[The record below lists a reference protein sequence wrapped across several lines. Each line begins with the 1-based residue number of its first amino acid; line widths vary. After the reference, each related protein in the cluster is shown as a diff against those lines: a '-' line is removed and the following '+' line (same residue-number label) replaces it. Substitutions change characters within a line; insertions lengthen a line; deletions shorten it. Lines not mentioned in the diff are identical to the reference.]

1 MNAETQKA
9 IVLAVMA
16 LVIYLA
22 SQTKPQGKQKAMD
35 ETPNAIVLVPPAGMA
50 GSVLIDE
57 WAKQNGYELRRYSEN
72 ATVDDAE
79 AWVYPLFKAAKAKQ
93 PAAAIAKNGD
103 ITVVTVGDDF
113 LEELEKW
120 K

>member
-1 MNAETQKA
+1 MNVETQKA

-22 SQTKPQGKQKAMD
+22 SQTKPQEKKRAMD

-57 WAKQNGYELRRYSEN
+57 WAKNNGYELRRYSEN
-72 ATVDDAE
+72 AQVSTAE
-79 AWVYPLFKAAKAKQ
+79 AWVAPLFEAAKAEQ
-93 PAAAIAKNGD
+93 PAAAIAKDGK
-103 ITVVTVGDDF
+103 ITVISVDDDF
-113 LEELEKW
+113 IAELDKW